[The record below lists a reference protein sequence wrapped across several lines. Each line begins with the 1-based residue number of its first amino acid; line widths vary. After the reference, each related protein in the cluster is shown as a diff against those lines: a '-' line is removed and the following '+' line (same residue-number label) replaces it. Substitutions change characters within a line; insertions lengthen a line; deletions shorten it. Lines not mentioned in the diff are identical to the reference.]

1 MGKTFYYLVYPDK
14 DIARTIRRCMEVLKK
29 NFHSFWEFC
38 KMDYLVSKQIR
49 YLPPNSKIAYKL
61 KFIIDRTQAPTNA
74 EILYT
79 SSGSEVINMT
89 DFVRVCAIYEAGD
102 FFDRTCTINEVLS
115 DRVKNYSQKDIPA
128 LTKVISSDPAT
139 IVFWDDGTKTVV
151 KCQEGDT
158 YSAKVG
164 ILYAVIRKCIGEGKS
179 YHNFLE
185 QIEKFD
191 HFVKE
196 QRDKTCSTC
205 KYYRSSGSCSYCDNY
220 HSNWE
225 AKE

>member
-1 MGKTFYYLVYPDK
+1 MVKTFYYLVYPDK
-14 DIARTIRRCMEVLKK
+14 DIARTIRRCMEVLEK
-29 NFHSFWEFC
+29 NFHSFWDFC
-38 KMDYLVSKQIR
+38 NMDYLVSKHIR
-49 YLPPNSKIAYKL
+49 YLAPNSKIAYKL
-61 KFIIDRTQAPTNA
+61 KFISDRTQAPTNA

-102 FFDRTCTINEVLS
+102 FFDRTQNSHSPKYVPSLT
-115 DRVKNYSQKDIPA
+115 KYIPA

-139 IVFWDDGTKTVV
+139 IVFWKDGTKTVV
-151 KCQEGDT
+151 KCQKGDT
-158 YSAKVG
+158 YDIEKG
-164 ILYAVIRKCIGEGKS
+164 ILYAIIRKVYEGHHYTNVLNIIDES
-179 YHNFLE
+179 CETY
-185 QIEKFD
+185 D
-191 HFVKE
+191 HTIKE

-225 AKE
+225 AK